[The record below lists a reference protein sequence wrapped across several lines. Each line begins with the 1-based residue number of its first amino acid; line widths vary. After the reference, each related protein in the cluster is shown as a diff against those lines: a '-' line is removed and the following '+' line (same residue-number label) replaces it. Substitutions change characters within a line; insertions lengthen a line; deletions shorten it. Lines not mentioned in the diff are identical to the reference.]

1 MRYISKIH
9 VLLCAAALAITA
21 CQSED
26 SISPETDMETVK
38 LLVTV
43 PATSG
48 LTRIGDPGTG
58 VEEGADW
65 DRLAVILAY
74 KDGPYV
80 QKTIITIDDFDK
92 LPNYDGRE
100 GVKLLTIDAQI
111 GSAYIYGVTY
121 SSDALY
127 NPEQSISDCKD
138 NEQVK
143 ALTISNDYAGT
154 DDNASAKF
162 VSVATGYYKTAV
174 SGDQPALFEIQ
185 VGGTGEIG
193 SIPTMTLTRLASKID
208 IQWDAADAYDQGY
221 TDVKVTDFTYKGK
234 EYGRLFPEITG
245 VTPDNQDKSWTFYNT
260 SEISQR
266 NGRVYHYT
274 FTDGATTPSVTFN
287 ISARKDGNDI
297 TGSGYTMNFSYVL
310 QQAAWYK
317 VNATIKGVTGSG
329 SITLS
334 MN

>member
-1 MRYISKIH
+1 
-9 VLLCAAALAITA
+9 
-21 CQSED
+21 
-26 SISPETDMETVK
+26 
-38 LLVTV
+38 
-43 PATSG
+43 
-48 LTRIGDPGTG
+48 
-58 VEEGADW
+58 
-65 DRLAVILAY
+65 
-74 KDGPYV
+74 
-80 QKTIITIDDFDK
+80 
-92 LPNYDGRE
+92 
-100 GVKLLTIDAQI
+100 
-111 GSAYIYGVTY
+111 
-121 SSDALY
+121 
-127 NPEQSISDCKD
+127 
-138 NEQVK
+138 
-143 ALTISNDYAGT
+143 
-154 DDNASAKF
+154 
-162 VSVATGYYKTAV
+162 
-174 SGDQPALFEIQ
+174 
-185 VGGTGEIG
+185 
-193 SIPTMTLTRLASKID
+193 MTLTRLASKID

-317 VNATIKGVTGSG
+317 VNATIKGVSGSG